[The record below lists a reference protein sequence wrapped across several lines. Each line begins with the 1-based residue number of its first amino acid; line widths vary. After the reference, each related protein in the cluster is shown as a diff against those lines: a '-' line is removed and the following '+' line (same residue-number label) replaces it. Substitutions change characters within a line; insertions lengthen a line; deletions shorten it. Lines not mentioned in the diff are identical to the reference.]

1 MPTPEEIEVAELL
14 LRKGASDRDAAR
26 LLASDSHQ
34 LDDVVGFRVHQAVEK
49 SIKAVL
55 AIHGFEFPRTHDLTH
70 LAGLVAA
77 SGLDIPHEVVESEWL
92 APWGVT
98 MRYDE
103 PAAPIDR
110 AAAVKVAARSIA
122 WAHDLIDAALR

>member
-1 MPTPEEIEVAELL
+1 
-14 LRKGASDRDAAR
+14 
-26 LLASDSHQ
+26 
-34 LDDVVGFRVHQAVEK
+34 
-49 SIKAVL
+49 
-55 AIHGFEFPRTHDLTH
+55 
-70 LAGLVAA
+70 
-77 SGLDIPHEVVESEWL
+77 
-92 APWGVT
+92 

>member
-55 AIHGFEFPRTHDLTH
+55 AIHGFEFP
-70 LAGLVAA
+70 
-77 SGLDIPHEVVESEWL
+77 
-92 APWGVT
+92 APT
-98 MRYDE
+98 T
-103 PAAPIDR
+103 
-110 AAAVKVAARSIA
+110 
-122 WAHDLIDAALR
+122 